1 MELEVKSVGELKF
14 KTILKEEREKRG
26 LSQEKLASKVGVSKE
41 TIRKVESG
49 LSIPNVFLA
58 LALAKVLSIS
68 IEYLFEKLSDKE
80 K

>member
-1 MELEVKSVGELKF
+1 MSDLKF

-26 LSQEKLASKVGVSKE
+26 LSQEKLAGMVGVSKE

-58 LALAKVLSIS
+58 LALSKVLSIS
-68 IEYLFEKLSDKE
+68 IEYLFEKLKE
-80 K
+80 KKNN